1 MNAREAP
8 PFSEGSVWSIQ
19 FARTKPRTTPAFLKQ
34 LGENWNPVMEEAR
47 RQEVILS
54 YRVLLSNLTGPED
67 WDVMILI
74 ELKNMA
80 ALDDY
85 RERMQ
90 RVIEEVGGGGGC
102 SSFLE
107 PGSEYMRLV
116 REVTFSK

>member
-54 YRVLLSNLTGPED
+54 
-67 WDVMILI
+67 
-74 ELKNMA
+74 
-80 ALDDY
+80 
-85 RERMQ
+85 
-90 RVIEEVGGGGGC
+90 
-102 SSFLE
+102 
-107 PGSEYMRLV
+107 
-116 REVTFSK
+116 